1 MSVING
7 LKIKYASLLTWRCIN
22 EKSLECRSRHIKS
35 TLAEIEKQISNNG
48 LGVGH
53 VAIDA
58 DIQKD
63 VADKR
68 REKNLE
74 VTKSFKLE
82 SKLVRLNIHYL
93 VQRIEE
99 SHSWMVDETLDY
111 FYTDKL
117 IEYFIPA
124 VQIFPEAD
132 EFNNDLPGWHQ

>member
-1 MSVING
+1 MKNLWSVV
-7 LKIKYASLLTWRCIN
+7 
-22 EKSLECRSRHIKS
+22 RHIKS

-58 DIQKD
+58 DTSKD

-99 SHSWMVDETLDY
+99 SHS
-111 FYTDKL
+111 
-117 IEYFIPA
+117 
-124 VQIFPEAD
+124 
-132 EFNNDLPGWHQ
+132 